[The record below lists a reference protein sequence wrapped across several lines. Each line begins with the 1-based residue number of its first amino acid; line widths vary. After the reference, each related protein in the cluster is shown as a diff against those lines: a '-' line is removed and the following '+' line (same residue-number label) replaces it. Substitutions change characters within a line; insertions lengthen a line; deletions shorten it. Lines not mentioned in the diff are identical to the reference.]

1 MGCIEQLA
9 MDREVWLACL
19 PKWLARWGYS
29 GSVLDKMP
37 DNYLHDR
44 QLLLIGD
51 SLAILRPARI
61 FPEEPYCR
69 SLQRIQRGGPTTK
82 GWMLWC
88 RLLEE
93 GLAFP

>member
-1 MGCIEQLA
+1 MGRVPAGIVKKLQLAWNHLREDSPVGCIEQLA

-19 PKWLARWGYS
+19 PKWLTRWGYS

-69 SLQRIQRGGPTTK
+69 
-82 GWMLWC
+82 
-88 RLLEE
+88 
-93 GLAFP
+93 